1 VVEGSVRRIG
11 ERVRI
16 SVQLIDAESGEQVWA
31 DRFDRAQTEIFA
43 LQDELV
49 RKIVGTVVGR
59 VQTIVAEQARRKP
72 PASLAAYE
80 CVQRGNAL
88 PWDDPE
94 AAAEATRLFEQ
105 AVALDPGYA
114 IAHALLGTMRIG
126 EWRNAP
132 AGSDAGIEEA
142 FALCKR
148 AVQLDDSDS
157 TCHSLL
163 AHACLYRRAYEL
175 ALMHMRRS
183 VEINPNNA
191 WNRADM
197 GLVLTYAG
205 PAQEALDWLKSA
217 REIDPYFDPPWY
229 WRQSGQAYMVLRR
242 FEEALAMF
250 ELVPLRTLRASAYV
264 AACHARLGGPGDARP
279 FVAECLAAN
288 PAFSVR
294 HFMSKE
300 PFRHAEDA
308 AFLSESL
315 RLAGLPA

>member
-1 VVEGSVRRIG
+1 
-11 ERVRI
+11 
-16 SVQLIDAESGEQVWA
+16 
-31 DRFDRAQTEIFA
+31 
-43 LQDELV
+43 
-49 RKIVGTVVGR
+49 
-59 VQTIVAEQARRKP
+59 
-72 PASLAAYE
+72 
-80 CVQRGNAL
+80 
-88 PWDDPE
+88 
-94 AAAEATRLFEQ
+94 
-105 AVALDPGYA
+105 
-114 IAHALLGTMRIG
+114 
-126 EWRNAP
+126 
-132 AGSDAGIEEA
+132 
-142 FALCKR
+142 
-148 AVQLDDSDS
+148 
-157 TCHSLL
+157 
-163 AHACLYRRAYEL
+163 
-175 ALMHMRRS
+175 MRRS

-205 PAQEALDWLKSA
+205 PAQEALEWLKSA